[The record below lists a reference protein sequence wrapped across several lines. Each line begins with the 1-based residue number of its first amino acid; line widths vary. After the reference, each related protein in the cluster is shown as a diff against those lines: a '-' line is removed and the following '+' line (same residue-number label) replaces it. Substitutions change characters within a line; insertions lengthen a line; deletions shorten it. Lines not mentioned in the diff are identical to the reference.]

1 MQHRLAC
8 LCLARLLLTRQQEG
22 PDVLKTHRHTT
33 KANTGVNSCCVRL
46 ISLDT
51 TEVGG
56 LAAQQPTAVDPA
68 HISADTK
75 QDARPVGHRPTAA
88 AAPFKGSDKNCV
100 TRTQN
105 AGHVAQQPTAAIVA
119 HNFQTPYGTRAHSS
133 SCPFQRFRQQL
144 CHKTTGCGPCSTAT
158 YSSGCCFAQQLP
170 LLRLLVHADAW

>member
-100 TRTQN
+100 TRTQD
-105 AGHVAQQPTAAIVA
+105 AGHAAQQPTAAIA
-119 HNFQTPYGTRAHSS
+119 AQKFSDA
-133 SCPFQRFRQQL
+133 L
-144 CHKTTGCGPCSTAT
+144 WHKGPQ
-158 YSSGCCFAQQLP
+158 QQLP
-170 LLRLLVHADAW
+170 FSKVQATTVSPDNRMRAMQHSNLQQRLLLCTAATTAEAPGAC